1 MGEEKYQRSIEELF
15 KKSLIVNYRSIEKI
29 VRQNKEANQY
39 AKQMVRNLLAK
50 GKIRRLA
57 KGFYTSRNDPSL
69 VVFCFKPA
77 YLGLQDALS
86 FHNLWEQETIPVVI
100 TTKKVRLGIR
110 KVFGMNVLIRH
121 IDKKYFFG
129 YDYIKQDGFYLPYS
143 CIEKTIIDMVYFRE
157 KINKEL
163 SKEIKKRV
171 DFKRLSSYMNKYP
184 GNIKKSVLK
193 IISDKIQKI

>member
-1 MGEEKYQRSIEELF
+1 MGKEKYQKSIEELF

>member
-1 MGEEKYQRSIEELF
+1 MGIEKYRLKIGELF
-15 KKSLIVNYRSIEKI
+15 ARSPVVSYQSIARIVNSNSKS
-29 VRQNKEANQY
+29 KQY
-39 AKQMVRNLLAK
+39 AKQLIHHMLAK
-50 GKIRRLA
+50 GNIKRLS
-57 KGFYTSRNDPSL
+57 KGHYTRFDDPSL
-69 VVFCFKPA
+69 AVYCFQPA

>member
-1 MGEEKYQRSIEELF
+1 MGKEKYQRSIEELF

-57 KGFYTSRNDPSL
+57 KGFYTSRNDLSL